1 MAAIMKPDSY
11 HISGP
16 IDDLCKSH
24 GLWIG
29 EGNSYAPL
37 IYFKSPLGLK
47 MKKCEDES
55 WRLLGL
61 RFLLE
66 LKFSEYF

>member
-16 IDDLCKSH
+16 MDDLCKSH

-29 EGNSYAPL
+29 DGNGLSPL
-37 IYFKSPLGLK
+37 IYFKKPAWIK
-47 MKKCEDES
+47 DE
-55 WRLLGL
+55 
-61 RFLLE
+61 E
-66 LKFSEYF
+66 M